1 MSIQSQ
7 KVRDTTLDNRLL
19 QSARTKFAK
28 CLELVD
34 QFISV
39 TGVTLVLGPPEYGE
53 SSKVVSRERVK
64 NLNAN

>member
-7 KVRDTTLDNRLL
+7 KVRDTKLDNRLTGE
-19 QSARTKFAK
+19 REFAK

-34 QFISV
+34 QFLSV
-39 TGVTLVLGPPEYGE
+39 TGVTGAGPPEYGE